1 MRSGVS
7 GISAVSSGAEALSVH
22 SSDDKS
28 LKVINWWRIHSN
40 DGTCRGI
47 ENEMQ
52 KIAYKV

>member
-7 GISAVSSGAEALSVH
+7 GISAVSSGVEALFVH

-28 LKVINWWRIHSN
+28 LKVINWWSIHSN